1 MKRFYAVVVLDVSS
15 RHGTPA
21 FFDDRNDVVNFAD
34 VLEEDLDV
42 ENLVFEEENR
52 NNKIKSED
60 VVIEDEK

>member
-1 MKRFYAVVVLDVSS
+1 LKRFYAVVVLDVSS

-52 NNKIKSED
+52 NNKIKN
-60 VVIEDEK
+60 EKKIIKN